1 MSSYVLSRSFARKWI
16 PCNSFNI
23 SLGVTGFYV
32 HVDDNGDS
40 EFNMTLLDF
49 VQTADGEL
57 GEFCLSLKNLYKAG
71 NL

>member
-1 MSSYVLSRSFARKWI
+1 MSFLDRLQGNGFLVTL
-16 PCNSFNI
+16 NI

-49 VQTADGEL
+49 VQKVDGEL